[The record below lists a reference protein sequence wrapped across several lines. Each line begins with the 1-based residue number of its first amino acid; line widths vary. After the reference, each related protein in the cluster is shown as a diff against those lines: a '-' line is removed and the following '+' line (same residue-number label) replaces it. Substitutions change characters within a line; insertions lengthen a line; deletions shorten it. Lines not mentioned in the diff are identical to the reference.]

1 MKSAALV
8 FFLSLSATQM
18 ACAGSHDY
26 YECTD
31 GSGVTAYSVERCPKG
46 SVQRKIVDDMPP
58 STVDLR
64 AAPNSGAISLM
75 ADGRG
80 QFYTGGTINGV
91 AMRFVVDTGA
101 TFVSLGAAD
110 AARAGIKY
118 RQGQP
123 ATSNTANG
131 QMRTW
136 LVTLDSVSIGG
147 VTLRSVGA
155 AVSESDHPVL
165 LGMSFLKRMSV
176 NVDGQV
182 MTLKAR

>member
-1 MKSAALV
+1 MKSAVLV
-8 FFLSLSATQM
+8 FFLALSATQM

-31 GSGVTAYSVERCPKG
+31 SSGVAAYSVERCPKG
-46 SVQRKIVDDMPP
+46 SQQRKIVDDTPP
-58 STVDLR
+58 STVDLG
-64 AAPNSGAISLM
+64 AAPNSGAISLI

-80 QFYTGGTINGV
+80 QFFTGGTVNGV

-118 RQGQP
+118 REGRP

-147 VTLRSVGA
+147 VTLRNVGA
-155 AVSESDHPVL
+155 AVSESEHPVL
-165 LGMSFLKRMSV
+165 LGMSFLKRMNV